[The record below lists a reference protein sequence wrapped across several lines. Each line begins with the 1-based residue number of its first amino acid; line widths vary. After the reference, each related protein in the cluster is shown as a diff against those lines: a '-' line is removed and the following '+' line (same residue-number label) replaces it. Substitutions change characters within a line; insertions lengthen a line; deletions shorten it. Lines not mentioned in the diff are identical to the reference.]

1 MKINDESDD
10 SEDII
15 DLEDEEFNPDEDASG
30 SDNRPKRGRKKSRKR
45 SSSGASSKRRSS
57 ITEEDEDLE
66 DEIPAIAIKG
76 SSKPYKPSLKKALK
90 KKNIG
95 EFLIR
100 IMGRLLGLV
109 FTNGYHCPLI
119 CKLAITTFKKAQSY

>member
-1 MKINDESDD
+1 MKINDESED

-57 ITEEDEDLE
+57 ITDEDEDLE

-76 SSKPYKPSLKKALK
+76 SSKPYKPSLKKPLK
-90 KKNIG
+90 KPNIG
-95 EFLIR
+95 EFLKLSTLYV
-100 IMGRLLGLV
+100 RLFIANYLSNDLREKIEKV
-109 FTNGYHCPLI
+109 RH
-119 CKLAITTFKKAQSY
+119 S